1 MGLIQRIRGDES
13 TGTVIEGITDFGWI
27 NRWGQEGSEG
37 WNKGFRRGRKVGIR
51 GLGRGVRRV
60 GGLV

>member
-37 WNKGFRRGRKVGIR
+37 WNKGFRKRG
-51 GLGRGVRRV
+51 
-60 GGLV
+60 

>member
-27 NRWGQEGSEG
+27 NRWGQEGSDC
-37 WNKGFRRGRKVGIR
+37 WYKGFRKSKSRFRKRVGIR
-51 GLGRGVRRV
+51 RIRKRG
-60 GGLV
+60 